1 MFGGSWFYML
11 RLSIHYTIRGQG
23 SVDPCANTTVCRCVT
38 ASSKLDYVEVWAWCR
53 GAENLL
59 TLIEEHLY
67 MGLIPVKLGLLDGTH
82 INIEKLDFNTK
93 TLEEIGSKT
102 LQLTGKLVLKLLSNP
117 DPHNLTNT
125 INLLLE
131 KAKKLKLD
139 YRNRRIV
146 VELQKPVDTTTLFD
160 NLLRIIKPIKI
171 PP

>member
-1 MFGGSWFYML
+1 
-11 RLSIHYTIRGQG
+11 
-23 SVDPCANTTVCRCVT
+23 
-38 ASSKLDYVEVWAWCR
+38 
-53 GAENLL
+53 
-59 TLIEEHLY
+59 

-139 YRNRRIV
+139 YRSRKIV

-160 NLLRIIKPIKI
+160 NLLRIIKPVKI